1 MRDTMTATTPAPSRT
16 CDCCKERVRLTDED
30 GLCFNCDL
38 VRTFAT
44 IIEEQTDL
52 AGDAA
57 IDLACVL
64 VDCARSRILEIRDDM
79 MKRRTFSRTS
89 ALGWFGLRKITEG
102 ERAEAAHEHHW
113 SPAHCGRQS
122 PRGRLESPDHS
133 ITSSARASSTGG
145 SRQPKRLCRL

>member
-1 MRDTMTATTPAPSRT
+1 MRTTAPSRT

-57 IDLACVL
+57 IDLACEL
-64 VDCARSRILEIRDDM
+64 VDCARSRIFEFRENDEAKDFFRG
-79 MKRRTFSRTS
+79 RRRWDGSDFERSLRTS
-89 ALGWFGLRKITEG
+89 
-102 ERAEAAHEHHW
+102 ERRPHM
-113 SPAHCGRQS
+113 SIIGRQ
-122 PRGRLESPDHS
+122 RIAAVKALEE
-133 ITSSARASSTGG
+133 G
-145 SRQPKRLCRL
+145 